1 MKERNIVKEEQDMN
15 ILSKLIETQRMI
27 TSE

>member
-1 MKERNIVKEEQDMN
+1 MNEKNKMKEEQDMN

>member
-1 MKERNIVKEEQDMN
+1 MKERNIVKEEQDLN